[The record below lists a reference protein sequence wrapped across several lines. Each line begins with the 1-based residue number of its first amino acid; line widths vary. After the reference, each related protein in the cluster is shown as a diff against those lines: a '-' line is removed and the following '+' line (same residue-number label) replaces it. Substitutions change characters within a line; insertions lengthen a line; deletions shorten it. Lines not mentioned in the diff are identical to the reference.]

1 MIAILCLALSFNF
14 VQSASQIQE
23 SARRVLHRNCVSC
36 HGEQRM
42 SGLDLRHRETMLE
55 GGGKGPALL
64 PGKAE
69 ESLLFLAASHDGEL
83 KMPPGKPPLPS
94 KDLDTL
100 RDWIDGGAPWESTI
114 SAAAPSEPT
123 WWSLRQPRRSAVPTV
138 RNQKRVRNPIDAFIL
153 EKLESQGLEPAPEA
167 DKRTLIRRAS
177 FDLTG
182 LPPTPEQVARFL
194 QDTSPNAYDTLVR
207 DLLDSPRYG
216 ERWGRH
222 WLDLVRY
229 ADSGG
234 YETDEY
240 FPNSWRYRDYVIK
253 SLNENKPYDRFLQEQ
268 IAGDELW
275 PDDLELHDNYYGI
288 SPEKLEHLEA
298 RIGTGLYTFGP
309 EIVESLLDAPKL
321 AYERMTDWVDTTG
334 AVFMGLTLACAR
346 CHDHKFDP
354 VSQRDYF
361 RLQAVFAASDATE
374 IPVVTRMSR
383 FHRNETYS
391 RMIAVDEAR
400 RAYKLYLDGIK
411 KRMIAAA
418 KSEFPPEVISA
429 HEVPDEKKTPQ
440 QAELAAPLDKA
451 LRAVNKDWEDRMTPQ
466 EKLEK
471 KRLLEEMGNLVVLL
485 PEVDASH
492 LVKFDGLYD
501 VPKASVLGHREVEL
515 IPEVHVLERGELSRR
530 LERVTPGVPAV
541 FDYLGEWDG
550 WQTSSSESPIPRARR
565 HLALWL
571 SRPDH
576 PLTARVMVNRL
587 WQWHF
592 GQGIVRTSNDYG
604 VQGEPPTHPELLDWL
619 ALEFVERGWD
629 IKSMHRLIMSSGAY
643 RMASRY
649 SNLRNSELDPENRAL
664 WRMNRRRLEA
674 EVMWDTLHS
683 VAGTLNLKMGGR
695 PAVPPL
701 TDEELDVL
709 PAPFLWPVSADPAEH
724 TRRGIYI
731 LSRRSFTFPMFRTF
745 DRPDSSLS
753 CPRRQVTTVAPQ
765 ALWFLNHRVG
775 LQQARKLAER
785 LVTGHGDNPAAW
797 VENAW
802 RIALSR
808 PPTAEEEHEA
818 LALFKALSGE
828 EPASKDEVAVPA
840 GLSSIGRAR
849 AAALTQLCLTIFN
862 LNEFV
867 YID

>member
-1 MIAILCLALSFNF
+1 MISVLCLALSFSF

-23 SARRVLHRNCVSC
+23 TARRVLQQHCVSC

-55 GGGKGPALL
+55 GGGKGPALV
-64 PGKAE
+64 PGKAD

-83 KMPPGKPPLPS
+83 KMPPGKPPLS
-94 KDLDTL
+94 SRDLDAL
-100 RDWIDGGAPWESTI
+100 RDWIDGGAPWD
-114 SAAAPSEPT
+114 SAAATAAPSEPT
-123 WWSLRQPRRSAVPTV
+123 WWSFRRPRRPAVPKV
-138 RNQKRVRNPIDAFIL
+138 ENQDRVRNPIDAFIL
-153 EKLESQGLEPAPEA
+153 EKLEKQGMEPAPEA

-182 LPPTPEQVARFL
+182 LPPTPEQVDRFL
-194 QDTSPNAYDTLVR
+194 QDSSPNAYDKLIR
-207 DLLDSPRYG
+207 DLLASPRYG
-216 ERWGRH
+216 ERWARH

-361 RLQAVFAASDATE
+361 RLQAVFAASEAVE
-374 IPVVTRMSR
+374 VPVVTRMSR
-383 FHRNETYS
+383 FHRNETYP

-400 RAYKLYLDGIK
+400 RAYKLYLDGVK
-411 KRMIAAA
+411 KRQIEAV
-418 KSEFPPEVISA
+418 KSNFPPEAVSA
-429 HEVPDEKKTPQ
+429 HEVPDEEKTPR
-440 QAELAAPLDKA
+440 QAKLAAPLAEALKA
-451 LRAVNKDWEDRMTPQ
+451 LGRDWEDRMTPE
-466 EKLEK
+466 EKGEK
-471 KRLLEEMGNLVVLL
+471 RRLLEEIGNLVVLL
-485 PEVDASH
+485 PQADASH
-492 LVKFDGLYD
+492 LVNFDGFYD
-501 VPKASVLGHREVEL
+501 VPRASVLGHRELEL
-515 IPEVHVLERGELSRR
+515 VPDVHVLDRGELGRR

-550 WQTSSSESPIPRARR
+550 WAPASPGNPVPRTRR
-565 HLALWL
+565 QLALWL

-604 VQGEPPTHPELLDWL
+604 VQGEPATHPELLDWL
-619 ALEFVERGWD
+619 ALEFVARGWD
-629 IKSMHRLIMSSGAY
+629 IKSMHRLIMSSGIY
-643 RMASRY
+643 RMASLY
-649 SNLRNSELDPENRAL
+649 SNPRNSELDPDNRYL

-674 EVMWDTLHS
+674 EAMWDTLHAA
-683 VAGTLNLKMGGR
+683 AGTLNLKMGGR

-701 TDEELDVL
+701 TDEEMAVF
-709 PAPFLWPVSADPAEH
+709 PANFYWPVSADPAEH
-724 TRRGIYI
+724 TRRGVYI
-731 LSRRSFTFPMFRTF
+731 LSRRSYAFPMFRTF

-753 CPRRQVTTVAPQ
+753 CPRRQVTSVAPQ
-765 ALWFLNHRVG
+765 ALWFLNNGTG
-775 LQQARKLAER
+775 LRQAGKLAES
-785 LVTGHGDNPAAW
+785 LVRTHGDNPSAW

-802 RIALSR
+802 RITLSR
-808 PPTAEEEHEA
+808 PPSADEKQEA
-818 LALFKALSGE
+818 LKLLQALSE
-828 EPASKDEVAVPA
+828 EQPAAQEGMEAPA
-840 GLSSIGRAR
+840 GLSSIGRNR
-849 AAALTQLCLTIFN
+849 AAALTQLCLTVFN

>member
-1 MIAILCLALSFNF
+1 
-14 VQSASQIQE
+14 
-23 SARRVLHRNCVSC
+23 
-36 HGEQRM
+36 M
-42 SGLDLRHRETMLE
+42 SGLDLRARESMLK
-55 GGGKGPALL
+55 GGGKGPALV
-64 PGKAE
+64 PGNAE
-69 ESLLFLAASHDGEL
+69 ESLLFLAASHRGEL
-83 KMPPGKPPLPS
+83 KMPPGKPALS
-94 KDLDTL
+94 AHDLDAL
-100 RDWIDGGAPWESTI
+100 RVWIDEGAPWDSTV
-114 SAAAPSEPT
+114 SAAAPTEPS
-123 WWSLRQPRRSAVPTV
+123 WWSLRRPRLPPVPKV
-138 RNQKRVRNPIDAFIL
+138 KNQKRVRNPIDAFVL
-153 EKLESQGLEPAPEA
+153 KKLESEGLEPAPAA

-182 LPPTPEQVARFL
+182 LPPAPDQVERFL
-194 QDTSPNAYDTLVR
+194 KDSSPNPYDKLIG

-216 ERWGRH
+216 ERWARH

-275 PDDLELHDNYYGI
+275 PDDLELHGHYYGI

-361 RLQAVFAASDATE
+361 RLQAIFAPSDAVE

-383 FHRNETYS
+383 FHRNETYP

-400 RAYKLYLDGIK
+400 RAYKLYLEGVR
-411 KRMIAAA
+411 KRLTEAV
-418 KSEFPPEVISA
+418 KSEFPADVLSA
-429 HEVPDEKKTPQ
+429 HEVPDEMKTPQ
-440 QAELAAPLDKA
+440 QAKLAAPLAEALKA
-451 LRAVNKDWEDRMTPQ
+451 LNKDWEERMTAR
-466 EKLEK
+466 EKEEK
-471 KRLLEEMGNLVVLL
+471 RRLLEEIGKLVLLL

-492 LVKFDGLYD
+492 LVNFDGLYD
-501 VPKASVLGHREVEL
+501 VPKASVLGHREPEL
-515 IPEVHVLERGELSRR
+515 IPDVHVLDRGELAHR

-541 FDYLGEWDG
+541 FDYLGEWNG
-550 WQTSSSESPIPRARR
+550 WEPASSGNPIPRTRR
-565 HLALWL
+565 QLALWL

-604 VQGEPPTHPELLDWL
+604 AQGEPPTHPALLDWL
-619 ALEFVERGWD
+619 AQEFVASGWD
-629 IKSMHRLIMSSGAY
+629 IKSMHRLIMSSSTY

-649 SNLRNSELDPENRAL
+649 SNPRNSELDPDNRNL

-674 EVMWDTLHS
+674 EAMWDTLHS

-701 TDEELDVL
+701 TAEELDVL

-785 LVTGHGDNPAAW
+785 LVGSYGDNPSAW
-797 VENAW
+797 VEHAW
-802 RIALSR
+802 RITVSRAPSAEEEREALHLLDALSR
-808 PPTAEEEHEA
+808 EDTAGNNEMEI
-818 LALFKALSGE
+818 
-828 EPASKDEVAVPA
+828 PA

-849 AAALTQLCLTIFN
+849 AAALTQLCLTMFN

>member
-1 MIAILCLALSFNF
+1 
-14 VQSASQIQE
+14 
-23 SARRVLHRNCVSC
+23 
-36 HGEQRM
+36 M
-42 SGLDLRHRETMLE
+42 SGLDLRHREAMLA
-55 GGGKGPALL
+55 GGGKGPALV
-64 PGKAE
+64 PGKSD
-69 ESLLFLAASHDGEL
+69 ESLLFLAASHAGEL

-94 KDLDTL
+94 RDLDAL
-100 RDWIDGGAPWESTI
+100 RDWIDGGAPWD
-114 SAAAPSEPT
+114 SAAAAAGSAEPA
-123 WWSLRQPRRSAVPTV
+123 WWSLRRPRLPPVPTV
-138 RNQKRVRNPIDAFIL
+138 KNQSRVRNPIDAFIL
-153 EKLESQGLEPAPEA
+153 EKLESHGLEPAPEA
-167 DKRTLIRRAS
+167 DSRTLIRRAA

-182 LPPTPEQVARFL
+182 LPPTPEQVDRFL
-194 QDTSPNAYDTLVR
+194 QDSSPHAYDILIR
-207 DLLDSPRYG
+207 DLLASPRYG
-216 ERWGRH
+216 ERWARH

-361 RLQAVFAASDATE
+361 RLQAVFAASDSVE

-400 RAYKLYLDGIK
+400 RVYKLYLDGTK
-411 KRMIAAA
+411 KRMITAT
-418 KSEFPPEVISA
+418 KSEFPPEVVSA
-429 HEVPDEKKTPQ
+429 HGVPDEKRTPQ
-440 QAELAAPLDKA
+440 QVELAAPLVKA
-451 LRAVNKDWEDRMTPQ
+451 LKALDKDWEDRMTPE
-466 EKLEK
+466 EKEEK
-471 KRLLEEMGNLVVLL
+471 KRLLEKMGKLVVLL

-492 LVKFDGLYD
+492 LVNFDGLYD

-515 IPEVHVLERGELSRR
+515 IPDVHVLDRGELGRR
-530 LERVTPGVPAV
+530 LDRVTPGVPAV

-550 WQTSSSESPIPRARR
+550 WEPGSSENPIPRTRR
-565 HLALWL
+565 QLALWL

-592 GQGIVRTSNDYG
+592 GQGIVHTSNDYG
-604 VQGEPPTHPELLDWL
+604 AQGEPPTHPELLDWL
-619 ALEFVERGWD
+619 ALEFVARGWD
-629 IKSMHRLIMSSGAY
+629 IKSMHRLIMSSSTY

-649 SNLRNSELDPENRAL
+649 SNRQNSELDRGNLNL

-709 PAPFLWPVSADPAEH
+709 PAPFLWPVSGDPAEH

-765 ALWFLNHRVG
+765 ALWFLNHRIG
-775 LQQARKLAER
+775 LRQARKLAER
-785 LVTGHGDNPAAW
+785 LVAGHGDNPSAW
-797 VENAW
+797 VEHAW

-808 PPTAEEEHEA
+808 PPSAEEKREA
-818 LALFKALSGE
+818 LALLEALSRE
-828 EPASKDEVAVPA
+828 EPTATKEMEVPA